1 MPAAPPP
8 LPPAPGYREYAPPA
22 ALSRHLV
29 CLWASR
35 VGDAD
40 VTHHV
45 LPDAC
50 VDVLWIGDGE
60 PEVAGPATG
69 PAIATVPA
77 GTLVVGARFR
87 PGAASAAL
95 GVAAVELQDLHLPL
109 RDVCA
114 ALSRLATTRV
124 ADAGALEA
132 RVAAA
137 SAVLSRH
144 LAGAR
149 DADGVGRDAVRWMA
163 AHPQGRVADLGRALH
178 VSPRQ
183 LQRRVQEAV
192 GYAPKTL
199 HRILR
204 FQRLLAL
211 AGAGQGR
218 SAADLALRA
227 GYADQAHMAREA
239 RELGGRP
246 ASEVLANA
254 GSALD
259 LAGLF
264 DLR

>member
-1 MPAAPPP
+1 MPAEAPAPP
-8 LPPAPGYREYAPPA
+8 LYREYAPPA

-29 CLWASR
+29 CLWAAR
-35 VGDAD
+35 TGEAARQ
-40 VTHHV
+40 HV

-50 VDVLWIGDGE
+50 VDVLWIGEDA
-60 PEVAGPATG
+60 PEVAGPATA
-69 PAIATVPA
+69 PVIATVPA

-87 PGAASAAL
+87 PGCAASAL
-95 GVAAVELQDLHLPL
+95 GVAAVELQDRHLPL

-114 ALSRLATTRV
+114 ALARAASTAV
-124 ADAGALEA
+124 ADGETLEE
-132 RVAAA
+132 RVETA
-137 SAVLSRH
+137 SALLSKH
-144 LAGAR
+144 LV
-149 DADGVGRDAVRWMA
+149 DAPAPDAMGRDAVRWMA
-163 AHPQGRVADLGRALH
+163 AHPQGRVHELGRALY

-192 GYAPKTL
+192 GYTPKTL

-211 AGAGQGR
+211 AGTGAAPSL
-218 SAADLALRA
+218 SALALRA
-227 GYADQAHMAREA
+227 GYADQAHMTREA

-246 ASEVLANA
+246 ASELLAA
-254 GSALD
+254 SGSALD